1 MYQRFLL
8 ICMILLGSLGA
19 LLALGVGSLRAHEQG
34 LRAERQSQFIA
45 VAEQIRSDIK
55 RKFDDFIQTEQTRPY
70 FDYQSFYV
78 PESANQVSA
87 LVKSP
92 LADSLDHGLAY
103 GHFQID
109 DMGRLTLPYQTAHSG
124 TPAVSGRVSRY
135 ILNLQNHLSPL
146 LADKN
151 FPWSRRMDRQAL
163 LTAEPSVLPPASKIP
178 KEAELEPQKA
188 SSPTAAT
195 QKSSAAQVIKYK
207 IEVFDSPQI
216 QSYQYTQSRRAVEEY
231 IRRTAQNIQMTM
243 NTQTASAFDPN
254 SRTAAPTLSQML
266 YEKILAGWQSP
277 YFYESAPGG
286 DDSVVIRIEP
296 FTPFIT
302 AYPVRSQDIF
312 PGQVFL
318 LRSVQIENRY
328 FLQGFLL
335 NQSELLNQLKDSA
348 MRFLRRGM
356 GFDLTQGQMPDAA
369 YTAILDFGFG
379 TLSLHL
385 LEGDPEWIDRR
396 VATLQ
401 RWFWAIVAVAFLA
414 MALAMSGLWKSMN
427 QQVMLSRKKDDFIS
441 AVSHELRTPLTSIRM
456 YTEMLEKG
464 WIASEEK
471 RGQYYTGMR
480 QETERLSRLI
490 ENVLD
495 FSRIQ
500 RGKKEYRFA
509 AGDVNACLGETVRMM
524 EPCALRENFRIQS
537 DFAAIEPFEFDRDAV
552 MQIAVNL
559 IDNAIKYAN
568 PCDDKTITV
577 RTRQQ
582 RDYIILEV
590 EDRGPG
596 VARKEQTRIFEAFYR
611 SQDES
616 TRQTTG
622 TGLGL
627 ALVRRFA
634 EAHKGFVEVLDAR
647 PVGAVFRVGLSR
659 HLNGS

>member
-19 LLALGVGSLRAHEQG
+19 LLALGVSSLRAHEQG

-45 VAEQIRSDIK
+45 VAEQTRSDVK
-55 RKFDDFIQTEQTRPY
+55 RKFDEFIRTEQTRPY

-109 DMGRLTLPYQTAHSG
+109 DLGRLTLPYQTAHPG
-124 TPAVSGRVSRY
+124 TPSASNRVSRY
-135 ILNLQNHLSPL
+135 ILNLQNHLAPL
-146 LADKN
+146 LADRDM
-151 FPWSRRMDRQAL
+151 PWARRIDKPAL
-163 LTAEPSVLPPASKIP
+163 LTAKPSVSRPAANIP
-178 KEAELEPQKA
+178 RQADLESQQNPV
-188 SSPTAAT
+188 SPTAAA
-195 QKSSAAQVIKYK
+195 QKKPAQVIKYK
-207 IEVFDSPQI
+207 IEVFDSPQM

-231 IRRTAQNIQMTM
+231 IRRTSQNIQMTM
-243 NTQTASAFDPN
+243 NTQTASAFEPN
-254 SRTAAPTLSQML
+254 SPTATPTTSQMF
-266 YEKILAGWQSP
+266 YEKILAGWQAP
-277 YFYESAPGG
+277 YFYRSAPSG
-286 DDSVVIRIEP
+286 DESVAIRIDP

-318 LRSVQIENRY
+318 LRSVQIEDRC

-356 GFDLTQGQMPDAA
+356 GFDLTQGTMPDAA

-401 RWFWAIVAVAFLA
+401 SWFWAIALVALLA
-414 MALAMSGLWKSMN
+414 MTLAMSGLWKSMN

-464 WIASEEK
+464 WVCSEEK

-509 AGDVNACLGETVRMM
+509 SGDLNACLGETVRMM
-524 EPCALRENFRIQS
+524 DPCALRENFRIQS
-537 DFAAIEPFEFDRDAV
+537 DFASLEPFIFDRDAV

-568 PCDDKTITV
+568 PCGDKTIIV

-582 RDYIILEV
+582 RDYVVLEV
-590 EDRGPG
+590 EDHGPG
-596 VARKEQTRIFEAFYR
+596 ISRKERTRIFEAFYR

-634 EAHKGFVEVLDAR
+634 EAHRGFVDVLDAH
-647 PVGAVFRVGLSR
+647 PAGAIFRVGLSR